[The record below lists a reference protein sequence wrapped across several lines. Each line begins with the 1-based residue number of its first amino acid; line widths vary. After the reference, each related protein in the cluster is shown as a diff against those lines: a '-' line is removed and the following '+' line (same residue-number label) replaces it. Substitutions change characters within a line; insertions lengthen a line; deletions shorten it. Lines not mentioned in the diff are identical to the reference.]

1 MDNLYNINN
10 VVSIIKDTARTKQKT
25 IQKMLEDLGL
35 NKNTLSSMNARG
47 SWVKADTLAKIADY
61 LECSVDYLLGRTD
74 GPTIGND
81 EFTSAEC
88 KIIRD
93 YRGLSEQGQEY
104 IQHQMTIATEI
115 YKKQEIHRQVE
126 QVV

>member
-1 MDNLYNINN
+1 MVKPTPLMKELGFSPGNIKRWQNGATVN
-10 VVSIIKDTARTKQKT
+10 SDILIA
-25 IQKMLEDLGL
+25 
-35 NKNTLSSMNARG
+35 LSEHFE
-47 SWVKADTLAKIADY
+47 V
-61 LECSVDYLLGRTD
+61 SVDYLLGITD
-74 GPTIGND
+74 DPTIGSNIYSK
-81 EFTSAEC
+81 TEC

-115 YKKQEIHRQVE
+115 YKKQDIHRQVE

>member
-1 MDNLYNINN
+1 MFYTRLIEICNKHMVKPTPLMKELGFSASNIRRWQNGATVN
-10 VVSIIKDTARTKQKT
+10 SDILIA
-25 IQKMLEDLGL
+25 
-35 NKNTLSSMNARG
+35 LSEHFE
-47 SWVKADTLAKIADY
+47 V
-61 LECSVDYLLGRTD
+61 SVDYLLGITD
-74 GPTIGND
+74 DPTIGSD
-81 EFTSAEC
+81 IFSKTEC

-115 YKKQEIHRQVE
+115 YKKQDIHRQVE